1 MFVDSGAIT
10 GFRSFAFLVFFSL
23 FLVSIRF
30 FYHFTDYRTDVA
42 LVNVSAKISIYNQ
55 IYVEIVERVRAHTWF
70 FMFGGSCKMLLI
82 LPNRNCLSGNGKG
95 SKNCLLSRKE
105 KKRNEGTNKTRPWV
119 EVNQASKR
127 KWMPKIEIK
136 HRKKEFHTYYTYHI
150 NINSIINRIAY
161 NNTRDIFSI
170 HHHANR
176 IKIYPLF

>member
-70 FMFGGSCKMLLI
+70 FMFGGSCEVLLI
-82 LPNRNCLSGNGKG
+82 LPSLSCLSGNEKRNE
-95 SKNCLLSRKE
+95 NCLLPNTKTKKE
-105 KKRNEGTNKTRPWV
+105 RINEWMKEQNSHLSWGELKQTKVNVGNRNE
-119 EVNQASKR
+119 
-127 KWMPKIEIK
+127 MK
-136 HRKKEFHTYYTYHI
+136 HRKNFIPSSYYSFHI
-150 NINSIINRIAY
+150 
-161 NNTRDIFSI
+161 
-170 HHHANR
+170 
-176 IKIYPLF
+176 